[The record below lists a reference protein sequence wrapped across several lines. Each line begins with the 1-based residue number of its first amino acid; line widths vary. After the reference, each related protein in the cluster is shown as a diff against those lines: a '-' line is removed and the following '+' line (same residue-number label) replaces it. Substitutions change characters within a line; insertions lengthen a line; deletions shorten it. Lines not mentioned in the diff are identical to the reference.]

1 MTDFLDRLFAVIV
14 FPLDPSHLDF
24 QNNPVMIVFTLCLIA
39 IGLVGILRRLIWDLL

>member
-1 MTDFLDRLFAVIV
+1 MTDFLDLLFAVIV
-14 FPLDPSHLDF
+14 FPLDPSYLDF